1 METYANRQY
10 FRKFLTN
17 LSTLGQWNRSIECPD
32 TCGTIKNGF
41 PMKKYVGAMVRW
53 SFQLAIAAEQGHFEN
68 KNPCTKK
75 VQLFLPTGTL
85 KKNKTIF
92 QFFQCSAGSK
102 KVFFFARELLFSK
115 RSCSAAIA
123 SWKDFRTTAPMY
135 FVLRL

>member
-92 QFFQCSAGSK
+92 ILLLFVTIHLALRNPI
-102 KVFFFARELLFSK
+102 AREVLSIKNFRLL
-115 RSCSAAIA
+115 
-123 SWKDFRTTAPMY
+123 W
-135 FVLRL
+135 LRFEK